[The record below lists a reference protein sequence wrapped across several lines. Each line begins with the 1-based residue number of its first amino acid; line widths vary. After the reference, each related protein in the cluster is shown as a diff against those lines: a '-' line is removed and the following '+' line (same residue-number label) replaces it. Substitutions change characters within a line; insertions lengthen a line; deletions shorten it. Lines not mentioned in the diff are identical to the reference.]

1 MPHFDSDRIANDIRD
16 AYESIHE
23 QIGAPVANQA
33 NMTADMA
40 RIIRLIER

>member
-1 MPHFDSDRIANDIRD
+1 MPHFDEGRIANEIRE

-33 NMTADMA
+33 GLIASMK